1 MENQFSLNKIFT
13 EDVNYKDITNSS
25 GTLDCVYK
33 AIEQAGIISSNSLNE
48 SSLGDSLYRI
58 KEVEKDI
65 SLNALMSA
73 HAYNIERKTVNGLQE
88 SVITYTYTNLDNLNI
103 PSFNKLNSILTEA
116 YDVLKKYDNFGTPDA
131 ASDVIEFLKES
142 IETVDNSY
150 DTITN
155 DVLRISLDNTIEP
168 SNFIEETFKLF
179 RNGSMLESIEIF
191 PSNHFDHF
199 KKSDDFVEKD
209 CCDGVED
216 YNNKLTHCIEK
227 LNKVVELLKSDKA
240 NYYNHNSEV
249 DYHKKKL
256 LKKLCKYACKYLA
269 HTNIA
274 YAMKADA
281 ENEFLHPS
289 NNPMISGFIV
299 KRELP
304 DFDLG
309 FDNDDDEYESDS
321 ELEMTLLESAMD
333 DLRLS
338 SEDYISESLIEE
350 VVVCPKM
357 ESYETAYTSMMINEA
372 LDEISISEETL
383 TQNLGDKFKEAQ
395 QKKEE
400 EEKAAKE
407 KEEKEQK
414 AKAEQEKKA
423 AADNAKAKEAEVKQD
438 IADGKVNPGEAT
450 KKAEEINNTDPKVN
464 NNNNNNGQP
473 NQNQDSQN
481 NNQQQPANAQN
492 GADTQN
498 ANNTNANN
506 NEGIISTI
514 KNNISKL
521 FEMMKQAL
529 SKMMFR
535 IARAAGKYSS
545 IARNYSA
552 DVLAGKVSEAIK
564 NNKFDANVFNTTQ
577 FIGVPTTASNN
588 IKTFIGNLRQK
599 SVKILIN
606 PKENQDQ
613 YTTEY
618 FWNKITGSNTANSKE
633 TWEKELRGNN
643 DQPFTVNQANL
654 TKENIQTMLDINQS
668 SQMNIGN
675 FSSTVQNMIQEGN
688 TWQNTIALEAYEDL
702 TKYDRAKDKMASLLE
717 DYFGEGYKAFDEDG
731 ENGTQQNGGGNGA
744 ASTTGNA
751 GNAGTAPNPAAEKQ
765 KVVNSVKNYV
775 NVFTIATTVVGTVLH
790 QLYAFNDNVIRRIA
804 EDRMTEAQP
813 NPNEQQPQNNAEQPA
828 NTQQQVQ
835 DQQQKPVEGNNGAT
849 NPTAQPQ
856 GQ

>member
-1 MENQFSLNKIFT
+1 MENQFSVNKIFT

-88 SVITYTYTNLDNLNI
+88 SAITYTYTNLDNLNI

-142 IETVDNSY
+142 IETVDNLY

-155 DVLRISLDNTIEP
+155 DVLGISLDNTIEP

-216 YNNKLTHCIEK
+216 YNNKLTHCIDK

-249 DYHKKKL
+249 DYYKKKL

-304 DFDLG
+304 EFDLG

-321 ELEMTLLESAMD
+321 ELEMTLLESAID
-333 DLRLS
+333 DLRLT
-338 SEDYISESLIEE
+338 SEDYISESLIEDA
-350 VVVCPKM
+350 VVCPKM

-372 LDEISISEETL
+372 LDEISILEAL

-400 EEKAAKE
+400 AEKAAK
-407 KEEKEQK
+407 
-414 AKAEQEKKA
+414 AKSEQEKKA
-423 AADNAKAKEAEVKQD
+423 AANNTKAKEAEVKQD

-464 NNNNNNGQP
+464 NTEQP
-473 NQNQDSQN
+473 KQNPNETTS
-481 NNQQQPANAQN
+481 NQQN
-492 GADTQN
+492 DT
-498 ANNTNANN
+498 NTQNANN

-552 DVLAGKVSEAIK
+552 DVLAGKVSEAVK

-588 IKTFIGNLRQK
+588 IKAFIGNLRQK
-599 SVKILIN
+599 SVKILID
-606 PKENQDQ
+606 PKANQDQ
-613 YTTEY
+613 YTAEY

-643 DQPFTVNQANL
+643 DQPFIVNQSNL

-717 DYFGEGYKAFDEDG
+717 DYFGEGYKAFDEAE
-731 ENGTQQNGGGNGA
+731 ENNTQQNGGGNA
-744 ASTTGNA
+744 
-751 GNAGTAPNPAAEKQ
+751 AAEKQ

-813 NPNEQQPQNNAEQPA
+813 NPNEQPQA
-828 NTQQQVQ
+828 Q
-835 DQQQKPVEGNNGAT
+835 DQQKKPVEGNNGAT
-849 NPTAQPQ
+849 NPT
-856 GQ
+856 GQTQVQ